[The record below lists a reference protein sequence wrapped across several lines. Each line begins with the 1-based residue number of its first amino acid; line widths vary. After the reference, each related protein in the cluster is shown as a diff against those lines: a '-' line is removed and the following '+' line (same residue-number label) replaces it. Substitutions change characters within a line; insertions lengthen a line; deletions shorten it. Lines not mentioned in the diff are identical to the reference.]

1 VSGKETP
8 PVEYLIMRV
17 LFENGMKYD
26 YHTRIYDREYMN
38 LYERSMQKVYD
49 KLKSNGQNDVGSKA
63 KEIVAIWQ
71 GAIDSEPPD
80 AS

>member
-1 VSGKETP
+1 MSSTETP

-17 LFENGMKYD
+17 RFENGMKHD
-26 YHTRIYDREYMN
+26 YRVRIYDQESMKW
-38 LYERSMQKVYD
+38 YERSLQKTYD
-49 KLKSNGQNDVGSKA
+49 KLKANGQNDVGSKA

-71 GAIDSEPPD
+71 GAIESEPPD